1 MGGQFGPPSAKGEG
15 KLMFQLQTPEYM
27 KKLEKNY
34 DRINKKT
41 KIGKELLYL
50 CRNECI
56 EQTPDIDTVLDV
68 VKEALIEHG
77 HKRYEMPAKVG
88 VHPFPETF
96 YHAMP
101 SYTAGNMTCGIK
113 WIEGYPDN
121 PREYNLPTTTGLIIL
136 NDILTGMPICVMDC
150 TWVTAL
156 RTPAVTIL
164 SAIELH
170 PEAESIM
177 LIGCGV
183 QGTEHVRFF
192 LHSMKNL
199 KRIYVYDSYTPAMD
213 KLVSTFAT
221 NASGVEFITGKSFEE
236 MTKNSDIICTAT
248 KFTTTP
254 SCLIKVEWAQKG
266 QTYLPQESFSIVDPK
281 IGQICD
287 RFITDSIDEAE
298 LFDSM
303 GYFPLGLPKVDCE
316 TGEMLAGL
324 KPGRESKEQIIICN
338 NIGMSVNDLA
348 VAKMIYDNA
357 LESGVG
363 TVLPL

>member
-1 MGGQFGPPSAKGEG
+1 
-15 KLMFQLQTPEYM
+15 MFQLQTPEYIDAL
-27 KKLEKNY
+27 KKRFSKVN
-34 DRINKKT
+34 RHT
-41 KIGKELLYL
+41 KIGNQLLYL
-50 CRNECI
+50 SYQECV
-56 EQTPDIDTVLDV
+56 ELTPDLDKVIAV

-88 VHPFPETF
+88 VHPFPDCF

-101 SYTAGNMTCGIK
+101 AYVPGNMTCGIK

-121 PREYNLPTTTGLIIL
+121 PLKYSLPQNTGIIIL
-136 NDILTGMPICVMDC
+136 NDILTGLPICIMDC

-164 SAIELH
+164 SALELH

-183 QGTEHVRFF
+183 QGIEHVRFF

-199 KRIYVYDSYTPAMD
+199 KRIYIYDKYKSAMD
-213 KLVSTFAT
+213 KLIAKFAPIEH
-221 NASGVEFITGKSFEE
+221 GVEFIVGKSFEE

-248 KFTTTP
+248 KFTTVS
-254 SCLIKVEWAQKG
+254 SCLIKAEWAQKG
-266 QTYLPQESFSIVDPK
+266 QTYLPQESFAVIDPK
-281 IGQICD
+281 LGQKCD
-287 RFITDSIDEAE
+287 RFITDSIDEAM

-303 GYFPLGLPKVDCE
+303 GYFPLGLPHVDCE

-324 KPGRESKEQIIICN
+324 KPGRENKDQIIICN
-338 NIGMSVNDLA
+338 NIGMAVDDLA
-348 VAKMIYDNA
+348 VAKVIYDNA
-357 LESGVG
+357 LVRKVG
-363 TVLPL
+363 TILPI